1 MKIVIQEELFLKS
14 FFSDVDLGRILQAL
28 AYAAKQHQG
37 QRRKGSAQIPY
48 INHPIEVTDLLFR
61 VGGVRNV
68 DLLVAAVLHDSVED
82 TGSLPAEI
90 EALFGPVVREL
101 VMEVSDDKS
110 LPKAERK
117 RLQILDAPHKS
128 ELAKQLKL
136 ADKICNVRDILYHPP
151 EDWPPARRKE
161 YVAWATAVVA
171 GLRGANP
178 MLEAEFDRLVADA
191 GSVFGQL

>member
-1 MKIVIQEELFLKS
+1 MKIVTEEELFLES
-14 FFSDVDLGRILQAL
+14 LFSDGDMGRILQAL
-28 AYAAKQHQG
+28 VYAARQHQA

-48 INHPIEVTDLLFR
+48 INHPIEVADLLYR
-61 VGGVRNV
+61 VGGVRNI

-82 TGSLPAEI
+82 TGSLPDEI
-90 EALFGPVVREL
+90 EALFGPLVRGL

-117 RLQILDAPHKS
+117 RLQVLHAPHKS

-136 ADKICNVRDILYHPP
+136 ADKICNVRDILFHPP
-151 EDWPPARRKE
+151 EDWPLTRRKE
-161 YVAWATAVVA
+161 YVAWAAAVVA

-178 MLEAEFDRLVADA
+178 LLEAEFDRLVAQADRIFA
-191 GSVFGQL
+191 QS